1 MSQPASPTDGLPTL
15 GTVPLGPDEP
25 ELFTDA
31 MERILH
37 HLGSQQNGRRSGSLP
52 SRQFGQAT

>member
-1 MSQPASPTDGLPTL
+1 MTQPGLPVQGTSADGLELPTL

-31 MERILH
+31 MERILD
-37 HLGSQQNGRRSGSLP
+37 HLSADEAPGPR
-52 SRQFGQAT
+52 